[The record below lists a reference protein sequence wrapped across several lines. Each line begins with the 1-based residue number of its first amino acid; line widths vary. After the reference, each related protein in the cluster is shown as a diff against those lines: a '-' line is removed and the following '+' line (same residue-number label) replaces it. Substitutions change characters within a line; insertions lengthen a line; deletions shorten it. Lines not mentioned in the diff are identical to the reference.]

1 LSDALAFLDPGER
14 PAEKRLLRTMMI
26 VRGEPRFAECALS
39 SSLAPLR
46 PFPGRV
52 ERSEAQW
59 KAIRTQRSKAANHRI
74 FLPSEEYAPL
84 RGNFVALDP
93 GSGSASLHPPG
104 KGQLEHC
111 RE

>member
-1 LSDALAFLDPGER
+1 MRIIIMF
-14 PAEKRLLRTMMI
+14 RT
-26 VRGEPRFAECALS
+26 S
-39 SSLAPLR
+39 APLSR
-46 PFPGRV
+46 TPGT
-52 ERSEAQW
+52 ERGAV